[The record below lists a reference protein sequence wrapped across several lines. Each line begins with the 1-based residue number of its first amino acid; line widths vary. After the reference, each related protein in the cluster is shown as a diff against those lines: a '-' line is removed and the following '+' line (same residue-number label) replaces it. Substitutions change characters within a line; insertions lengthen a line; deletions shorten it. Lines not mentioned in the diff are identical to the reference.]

1 MSYFLAPLTFLNVNL
16 TFFELSFFETFLV
29 TFVLLREAFFVVG
42 LTVGLTVGLAVVGL
56 AVVGLTVVT
65 LGVVVSSEV
74 DVSGVDASG
83 VDASGV
89 DTSGVDA
96 SGVDASGVDTS
107 GVDTSGVDTSGVD
120 TSADDA
126 SGDVTSADDTSGCVT
141 SADDA
146 SGVVTLG
153 FVVALGVV
161 VDVVVSEDST
171 CFVLPTTLIS
181 VTDTLML
188 SPAAIESFS
197 LIPLSP
203 SFSVVNCPNAII
215 KFCFEVAAVHSNSAE

>member
-1 MSYFLAPLTFLNVNL
+1 M
-16 TFFELSFFETFLV
+16 
-29 TFVLLREAFFVVG
+29 
-42 LTVGLTVGLAVVGL
+42 
-56 AVVGLTVVT
+56 
-65 LGVVVSSEV
+65 
-74 DVSGVDASG
+74 SG

-96 SGVDASGVDTS
+96 SGVDAS

-153 FVVALGVV
+153 FVVVLGIV

-188 SPAAIESFS
+188 SPAAIESSS

>member
-29 TFVLLREAFFVVG
+29 TFVLLREVFFV
-42 LTVGLTVGLAVVGL
+42 VGLTVGLAVVGL
-56 AVVGLTVVT
+56 TVGLAVVT

-83 VDASGV
+83 VDTSGV

-96 SGVDASGVDTS
+96 SGVDTS
-107 GVDTSGVDTSGVD
+107 GVVTSGVV

-153 FVVALGVV
+153 FVVVLGVV

-188 SPAAIESFS
+188 SPAAIESSS

-203 SFSVVNCPNAII
+203 SFSAVNCPNAII

>member
-83 VDASGV
+83 VD
-89 DTSGVDA
+89 TSGVDA
-96 SGVDASGVDTS
+96 SGVDAS

>member
-29 TFVLLREAFFVVG
+29 TFVLLREAFFV
-42 LTVGLTVGLAVVGL
+42 VGLTVGLAVVGL

-107 GVDTSGVDTSGVD
+107 GVDTSGVD
-120 TSADDA
+120 
-126 SGDVTSADDTSGCVT
+126 T